1 MPYESSAK
9 YEDLKFSRLHSAPRA
24 AFRMVLFILWTIVVL
39 IFQTIFLRLN
49 LPLKKTFP
57 FLLHRVYCWIMGIQ
71 VVVRGKI
78 YKKHPC
84 LYVANHSSYADIMVL
99 GGLVKGSFIAK
110 KEIEKWPVFGYMTS
124 LQESIF
130 VERKREHAA
139 KQSEEV
145 KRRLVEG
152 DNLMVFPEGTSSDGN
167 GVLPFKSSL
176 FSLVQNVEGLAIQPI
191 SISYA
196 QIDGIPMGTT
206 MRPRVAWYG
215 DMTMM
220 PHLWGFLGL
229 GKVKV
234 IVDFNP
240 PLIEEVKTLG
250 RKEIAVV
257 TRETVAFSHE
267 RALREPVQMKKK
279 KRKDA

>member
-1 MPYESSAK
+1 MPYESSAQ
-9 YEDLKFSRLHSAPRA
+9 YEELKFSRLHSVPLA
-24 AFRMVLFILWTIVVL
+24 AIRMVLFIVWTICVL
-39 IFQTIFLRLN
+39 ISQTIFLRLK
-49 LPLKKTFP
+49 LPLRKIWP
-57 FLLHRVYCWIMGIQ
+57 MGLHSIYCRIMGIE

-99 GGLVKGSFIAK
+99 GSLVKGSFIAK

-139 KQSEEV
+139 TQSKQV
-145 KRRLVEG
+145 KQRLLDG

-191 SISYA
+191 SITYA
-196 QIDGIPMGTT
+196 QIDGIPMGTGL
-206 MRPRVAWYG
+206 RPRVAWYG
-215 DMTMM
+215 DMTML
-220 PHLWGFLGL
+220 PHLWGLLGL
-229 GKVKV
+229 GKIKV

-240 PLIEEVKTLG
+240 PLIDEVKTLG

-257 TRETVAFSHE
+257 TREAIVHSHE
-267 RALREPVQMKKK
+267 RALREPVEMKKK
-279 KRKDA
+279 NRKNA

>member
-1 MPYESSAK
+1 MPYESSAQ
-9 YEDLKFSRLHSAPRA
+9 YEELKFSRLHSVPLA
-24 AFRMVLFILWTIVVL
+24 AIRMVFFIVWTICVL
-39 IFQTIFLRLN
+39 ISQTIFLRLK
-49 LPLKKTFP
+49 LPLRKIWP
-57 FLLHRVYCWIMGIQ
+57 MGLHSIYCRIMGIE

-99 GGLVKGSFIAK
+99 GSLVKGSFIAK

-139 KQSEEV
+139 TQSKQV
-145 KRRLVEG
+145 KQRLLDG

-191 SISYA
+191 SITYA
-196 QIDGIPMGTT
+196 QIDGIPMGTGL
-206 MRPRVAWYG
+206 RPRVAWYG
-215 DMTMM
+215 DMTML
-220 PHLWGFLGL
+220 PHLWGLLGL
-229 GKVKV
+229 GKIKV

-240 PLIEEVKTLG
+240 PLIDEVKTLG

-257 TRETVAFSHE
+257 TREAIVHSHE
-267 RALREPVQMKKK
+267 RALREPVEMKKK
-279 KRKDA
+279 NRKNA